1 MTYPPKIQKLIEI
14 FSRFPGV
21 GPKTASRFVFYL
33 LKGPEAKIGEFLNSL
48 ADLKKAVRICKFCLN
63 PFEPKKEEVL
73 CPICS
78 DISRDKTLLCLVEKE
93 ADLVLLER
101 TGKYQGLYFI
111 LGGLLSPLRKREAE
125 KLVIDNLLQR
135 IKNPAGF
142 GVKAGFK
149 EIIIAISYTTEGQ
162 ATSLYLERALKPFNI
177 KISRLG
183 QGLPL
188 GAEIEYADE
197 ETLSYALES
206 RKEV

>member
-1 MTYPPKIQKLIEI
+1 MNKDKKGQKNAVIQQSKKVKSDLTEEQRQEI
-14 FSRFPGV
+14 KEAFDLFDSEGNGV
-21 GPKTASRFVFYL
+21 IDAKE
-33 LKGPEAKIGEFLNSL
+33 LKVAMRALG
-48 ADLKKAVRICKFCLN
+48 
-63 PFEPKKEEVL
+63 FEPKKEEVL

-101 TGKYQGLYFI
+101 TEKYQGLYFI

-162 ATSLYLERALKPFNI
+162 ATSLYLERTLKPFNI